1 MFQDVYN
8 EKLYLNIFI
17 PLAEISVMIGYLNC
31 FNWRFLPLTPKYRS
45 FILYT
50 YTMQNQCRK

>member
-31 FNWRFLPLTPKYRS
+31 FN
-45 FILYT
+45 
-50 YTMQNQCRK
+50 